1 MENIEKHIWIRFM
14 APVLPQTAHAMFTCI
29 DNAVKDK
36 CSHLHL
42 LISSNGGSVFHG
54 IALYNY
60 LKGINAEVIT
70 HNFGSVDSIATVV
83 FCAGKQRLCVPHS
96 SFLIHPITT
105 QFSNQEVLRE
115 KDVEER
121 VKSIQIDT
129 EKIAK
134 IIADTTGKTLKKVE
148 KDMANSTVLNP
159 EEAKN
164 YGKNGLVTEVNSELY
179 NGGEFYA
186 IYENGQIF
194 HYVPNPAITA
204 NGTPIPHPL
213 YNMPKPSNNK

>member
-1 MENIEKHIWIRFM
+1 M
-14 APVLPQTAHAMFTCI
+14 APVLPQTTHALFTCI
-29 DNAVKDK
+29 DNAVKDR
-36 CSHLHL
+36 CSHIHL
-42 LISSNGGSVFHG
+42 LLSSGGGSVFHG
-54 IALYNY
+54 IAVYNY

-70 HNFGSVDSIATVV
+70 YNFGSVDSIATVV
-83 FCAGKQRLCVPHS
+83 FCAGKERLCVPHS

-159 EEAKN
+159 QEGMN
-164 YGKNGLVTEVNSELY
+164 YGKNGLVTGVSSNLY
-179 NGGEFYA
+179 DGGELYA

-194 HYVPNPAITA
+194 HYVPNPAVTA
-204 NGTPIPHPL
+204 NGTPAKPTL
-213 YNMPKPSNNK
+213 YNMPIENNK